1 MIYSKDFIVLALIV
15 LPLMHLELNLVSS
28 VDQESN
34 IILLHTDIQLSQYYL
49 LKNILSPTDLHWCS
63 CQTWIDHKRVYF
75 QILKSI
81 AMALSFEI
89 KKCESSNFIIFQ
101 GCFFFYS
108 GSLIFPYKFQ
118 DQLVKPYKR
127 VTQYFVRESTT
138 LQISLGSTAM
148 LTISSLPICGYE
160 MSFQYLGLKFFQQS
174 FCSFQCLTLLC

>member
-118 DQLVKPYKR
+118 DQLVNFYKKL
-127 VTQYFVRESTT
+127 VGIIVGIAYNLYINLGNIATLTT
-138 LQISLGSTAM
+138 K
-148 LTISSLPICGYE
+148 SSN
-160 MSFQYLGLKFFQQS
+160 
-174 FCSFQCLTLLC
+174 T